1 VARTYL
7 SITVH
12 IHAVQEGTEEGKA
25 NASIAGFTQGFAELL
40 VQLPQ
45 GQGGN
50 LLQVATALLNVP
62 RLIPSSG
69 AIAIVDVAVTGQESA
84 LAGTTPAVS
93 GIGGMGTGARP
104 PATKLAVP
112 AVAMFQREALQAK
125 EHHKKS
131 TGRHT
136 LR

>member
-1 VARTYL
+1 MARTYL

-84 LAGTTPAVS
+84 LAVTTPAVS
-93 GIGGMGTGARP
+93 GIGGMGRGAP

-112 AVAMFQREALQAK
+112 AVALFQREALQAK